1 MVYLIKNTE
10 HYYGNDNELKRLNL
24 GENLSGHL
32 IQPNSAVLRY
42 PSVQFELPQ
51 VMFAPCS
58 PWKAF
63 HGLLEPFVEVSGLVS
78 HSPPSCVSNQQQF
91 TNKPGR
97 GLCSSQCM
105 VPLGNLGG
113 GSLPSP
119 AAFLKALCWQE
130 LGLKWGVLAAELSS
144 SSRACRMLG
153 CLLGTE
159 NLRFRAAFRLLVFGF
174 FFCLLQS
181 SCSGAEQN
189 RWAQWCCG
197 GASGNQEEI
206 LQDPSPILPERTYSF
221 CKPKPFHD
229 SMKNGHLSAE
239 HGRDGGSTCSPAG
252 LGKREKHS
260 INLGEQPTR
269 QSLLCC
275 KWNWETLAGTWHM
288 AAVSKQWVLT
298 VP

>member
-63 HGLLEPFVEVSGLVS
+63 HGLLEPFVEVCGLVS

-174 FFCLLQS
+174 FFAYFSPVVL
-181 SCSGAEQN
+181 EQN
-189 RWAQWCCG
+189 RTVG
-197 GASGNQEEI
+197 LSGVVVEHLETRRK
-206 LQDPSPILPERTYSF
+206 SFKILPLFCQRTYSF

-239 HGRDGGSTCSPAG
+239 HGRDGGSTCSAAG

-260 INLGEQPTR
+260 IR
-269 QSLLCC
+269 
-275 KWNWETLAGTWHM
+275 
-288 AAVSKQWVLT
+288 
-298 VP
+298 